1 MNKQVLNDDVQQF
14 AEHFELSD
22 ELKGKS
28 ILITGATGL
37 IGSVM
42 TKCLLELNRQKNL
55 GIKVLAAV
63 RSLEKAKKVFGDDY
77 SKIEFKVI
85 DLADICAAEFSVK
98 PDYIVHLACPTA
110 SKFFVDHPVETLR
123 TAFEG
128 TTAVLEYAKMANV
141 RAMVYASSLE
151 VYGSNL
157 TDEWLNEDFQGYLNP
172 TEVRSSYNMGKRAA
186 ECLCHSYAKEYG
198 VPVMIARMTQTF
210 GAGVEYNDN
219 RVFAQFARK
228 AIEGQDIELHT
239 TGETCR
245 MYCYT
250 TDAVSAMFYLL
261 VRGEA
266 GEAYN
271 IANKESYI
279 SIRDMAQ
286 MICNSFNKYIS
297 VNVILK
303 DNQGYA
309 PVTKLRLDTTKIESL
324 GWKPR
329 VSLESMFDRLIT
341 SLSDINYI

>member
-1 MNKQVLNDDVQQF
+1 MNKQVLNDDVRQF

-42 TKCLLELNRQKNL
+42 IKCLLELNAQKNL

-77 SKIEFKVI
+77 PKIEFKVI
-85 DLADICAAEFSVK
+85 DLADICEAEFSVK
-98 PDYIVHLACPTA
+98 PDYLVHLACPTA
-110 SKFFVDHPVETLR
+110 SKYFVEHPVETLR
-123 TAFEG
+123 TIFEG
-128 TTAVLEYAKMANV
+128 TTSVLEYAKTTGV
-141 RAMVYASSLE
+141 EAMVFASSLE

-157 TDEWLNEDFQGYLNP
+157 SDELLNEDFQGYLSP

-186 ECLCHSYAKEYG
+186 ECLCHSYAMEFG
-198 VPVMIARMTQTF
+198 IPVMIARMTQTF

-228 AIEGQDIELHT
+228 AIEGEDIELHT
-239 TGETCR
+239 TGETSR

-250 TDAVSAMFYLL
+250 MDAVSAMLYLL
-261 VRGEA
+261 VYGKA

-271 IANKESYI
+271 IANKDSYI

-286 MICNSFNKYIS
+286 MVRDKFNPNIS
-297 VNVILK
+297 VKLALK
-303 DNQGYA
+303 ENQGYA
-309 PVTKLRLDTTKIESL
+309 PVTKLKLDTKKIEEL
-324 GWKPR
+324 GWSPK
-329 VSLESMFDRLIT
+329 VSLIDMFDRLIR
-341 SLSDINYI
+341 SMS